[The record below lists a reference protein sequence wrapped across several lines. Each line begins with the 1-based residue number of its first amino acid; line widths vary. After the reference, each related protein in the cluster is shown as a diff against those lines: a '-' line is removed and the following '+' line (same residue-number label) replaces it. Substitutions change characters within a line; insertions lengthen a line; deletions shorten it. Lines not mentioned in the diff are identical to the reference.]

1 MILGALGQ
9 ELELKNQLL
18 VKKKKMLLAFVSL
31 RELEGF

>member
-9 ELELKNQLL
+9 ELQLKNQLL
-18 VKKKKMLLAFVSL
+18 VKKKMLLAFVSL

>member
-18 VKKKKMLLAFVSL
+18 VKKKMLLAFVSL
-31 RELEGF
+31 RDLEGF

>member
-18 VKKKKMLLAFVSL
+18 VKKKMLLAFVSL